1 MIERL
6 LPQRFCPPS
15 DLGNPQK
22 TRVSTFPQRRRLLLS
37 NWTQLLNP
45 RKSNVSTDSR
55 PEPQIELIHLRDNRR
70 KGRCSVSALVNF
82 AVCLLCHT
90 KSAPNAKAG

>member
-1 MIERL
+1 MMERL

-15 DLGNPQK
+15 ELGNPQK
-22 TRVSTFPQRRRLLLS
+22 TRVSTFPQRRRLLLL

-55 PEPQIELIHLRDNRR
+55 PEPYFAICTTLTRLITFYAA
-70 KGRCSVSALVNF
+70 KPLV
-82 AVCLLCHT
+82 
-90 KSAPNAKAG
+90 AGWEGIQTIDTFTSYP